1 MGDRY
6 IDNAP
11 TDRPTHHHIDDKE
24 NLLRA
29 LRTETRRNSYPIVL
43 LLLHLSLLSFQH
55 LPSGS
60 NSRSD
65 SSRWLSFLLLSIHFG
80 KEGLWFRP
88 VFFFF
93 IISIGAG
100 FIFITRL
107 LGVIDGGTR
116 GCVRW
121 RWGVAV
127 IDDKTYFKKCLFL
140 YAESFAV
147 QGDMIV
153 SEGEM

>member
-1 MGDRY
+1 MVS
-6 IDNAP
+6 P
-11 TDRPTHHHIDDKE
+11 C
-24 NLLRA
+24 
-29 LRTETRRNSYPIVL
+29 
-43 LLLHLSLLSFQH
+43 
-55 LPSGS
+55 
-60 NSRSD
+60 
-65 SSRWLSFLLLSIHFG
+65 
-80 KEGLWFRP
+80 
-88 VFFFF
+88 FFFF

-100 FIFITRL
+100 FVFITRL

-127 IDDKTYFKKCLFL
+127 TDDKTYFKKCLFL